1 MATTASYVCRPSS
14 PTLCY
19 SHPILSAVSEIVIA
33 MAAGDIVYTRC
44 YFLKCDRKVRVTAAC
59 FVTRRA
65 YDGQK
70 YHFLMLAT
78 ILQLAG
84 ILVL

>member
-1 MATTASYVCRPSS
+1 MATTASYVCRPRS

-19 SHPILSAVSEIVIA
+19 SHPILSAVAEIVIA
-33 MAAGDIVYTRC
+33 MAAGDIVNTRC
-44 YFLKCDRKVRVTAAC
+44 YFLKCDKKVWVTAAC
-59 FVTRRA
+59 FVTRRV